1 MKNYE
6 LAVCVMILGAFL
18 CGSLVGASVQ
28 ERKDRAILEELQQ
41 QIEVMNKPLAVTAD
55 GVHRTCA
62 VSQPFEDKNGKPG
75 TPVPTVINREVQNA
89 G

>member
-18 CGSLVGASVQ
+18 CGLLVGASVQ

-62 VSQPFEDKNGKPG
+62 VCQPFEDKNGKPG
-75 TPVPTVINREVQNA
+75 TPVPTGINREVQNA

>member
-41 QIEVMNKPLAVTAD
+41 QIEVMNKPLAA
-55 GVHRTCA
+55 G
-62 VSQPFEDKNGKPG
+62 PG
-75 TPVPTVINREVQNA
+75 AYSGSGIIGGASVNCQGA
-89 G
+89 SK